1 MTIKAIAFSAQQRI
15 AERCGISI
23 QRSHIYESLA
33 AAFGFASYASFCAE
47 WAFDAGPQGRPV
59 EPRTVEGVAQR
70 LDELGYGDALTR
82 QLAIEVTTI
91 VSEHGVRAARID
103 QIIDSLLSIRGT
115 LTASDVIEEDIG
127 DEYGDPLG
135 NDAQHLADDFGA
147 SAFLCSGLEDA
158 AKRGNAKAHYALA
171 LILRADETPVGS
183 AYWHDRQAQGEPLSG
198 VQLEWANAY
207 QEAVAREAA
216 RLRHLREAAR
226 LGHPDACVDA
236 AEEFEDPVSLKQIAG
251 AAVRDPLR
259 ASEVAG
265 ELGQP
270 DHARDWCAAAAQAGD
285 VEAMRRMIEVFDR
298 NDLLKRWT
306 WLHFAKLLG
315 TDLTADDYW
324 VVNEDGSEYDDAVG
338 GPGFPMGADRISL
351 PDLDEAQDAEA
362 RRLASLL
369 AQRRPHVQAPATR
382 RRGD

>member
-15 AERCGISI
+15 AERCGISL

-33 AAFGFASYASFCAE
+33 AAFGFASYASFCVDS
-47 WAFDAGPQGRPV
+47 AFDVGLQGRPV

-82 QLAIEVTTI
+82 QLVMELTSV
-91 VSEHGVRAARID
+91 VSECGIRAARID
-103 QIIDSLLSIRGT
+103 QVIDSLLSFRGT
-115 LTASDVIEEDIG
+115 LTAPDVIEEDIG
-127 DEYGDPLG
+127 DEYGDGSG
-135 NDAQHLADDFGA
+135 NDTQHLADDLDA

-171 LILRADETPVGS
+171 LILRTDETSVGS
-183 AYWHDRQAQGEPLSG
+183 SYWHDRRAQGDQLSG

-207 QEAVAREAA
+207 QEEVEREAA
-216 RLRHLREAAR
+216 RSGHLREAAR

-236 AEEFEDPVSLKQIAG
+236 AEEFKEPAFLNQIAG
-251 AAVRDPLR
+251 AAVRDPVR
-259 ASEVAG
+259 ASEVAA

-285 VEAMRRMIEVFDR
+285 VEAVRRMIEVFDR

-306 WLHFAKLLG
+306 WLHFARLLG
-315 TDLTADDYW
+315 TDLTEDEYW
-324 VVNEDGSEYDDAVG
+324 LVNEDGSHYDDAVG
-338 GPGFPMGADRISL
+338 GPGFPMGADGITL

-369 AQRRPHVQAPATR
+369 ARRKTHVPTPATR